1 MKFLRFAMLQLRT
14 SQAIDDLAGEVDG
27 VQVKLRSV
35 ESEDEKS
42 KAFLATAIFPLSEF
56 PEKDVDN
63 KLLIDDKI
71 RQKCEY
77 AISMTANL
85 LSVFNACSKSIYS
98 PYPCVAIEYEGQ
110 NEMAYLQSS
119 SGFFVTERRDNG
131 AYMPI
136 EFKPEYV
143 SQLTDRLD
151 GVTLLSE
158 HYSSSE
164 SGKYRELVR
173 YFELAFKMPF
183 VQIEKK
189 LFQFLRDAPYGYTR
203 QEIKEWISLRHSS
216 FHADQKKSLEISITS
231 DVQSYL
237 MRMEQAAID
246 VLFNKTYWRSNSTLR
261 RDIWRPTAWS
271 TSKHGE
277 LVVLKD
283 SKLSMLFRVYDEF
296 GVYPKKLG
304 LELSDKKENWYYT
317 FNQDHIPGVPTEQ

>member
-1 MKFLRFAMLQLRT
+1 MKFLRFALLQLRT
-14 SQAIDDLAGEVDG
+14 SQEIDDLAGEIDG
-27 VQVKLRSV
+27 VRVDLKSV
-35 ESEDEKS
+35 ESDDEKS
-42 KAFLATAIFPLSEF
+42 KAFLATATISLSEF
-56 PEKDVDN
+56 PKTDEKG
-63 KLLIDDKI
+63 KLLIDDRI
-71 RQKCEY
+71 RRKCEHG
-77 AISMTANL
+77 ICMLANL

-98 PYPCVAIEYEGQ
+98 PYPCVAVEYENE

-119 SGFFVTERRDNG
+119 SGFFVIERRDNG

-173 YFELAFKMPF
+173 YFELAFKMAF

-189 LFQFLRDAPYGYTR
+189 LFQFLRGSTYGYTR
-203 QEIKEWISLRHSS
+203 HEIKEWIGLRHSS

-246 VLFNKTYWRSNSTLR
+246 VLFNKKHWRSSSSLR

-277 LVVLKD
+277 LTVVKD
-283 SKLSMLFRVYDEF
+283 TKLSMLFRVYDEF
-296 GVYPKKLG
+296 GIFPKKLG
-304 LELSDKKENWYYT
+304 LELSNKKDNWYYT
-317 FNQDHIPGVPTEQ
+317 FNQDHLPKVGT